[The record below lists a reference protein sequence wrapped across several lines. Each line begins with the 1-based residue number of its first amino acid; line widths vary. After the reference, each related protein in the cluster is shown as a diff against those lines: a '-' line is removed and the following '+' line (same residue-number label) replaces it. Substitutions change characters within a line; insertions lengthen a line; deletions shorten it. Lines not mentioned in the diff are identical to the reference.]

1 MQSLELANRVDR
13 PGFMLASDSVYFQ
26 NWARTLF
33 LSITHHAPWAHVH
46 FHLFDPLP
54 EDLAWCYASTAS
66 VSWENTDPAYTDS
79 KQDSVLYWAAA
90 RYMRVVDIYE
100 HSTPVINLDVDSIM
114 VKPLSQEQFMQD
126 LAHSWVPTTPPGKRK
141 TLSLCSAIGFAA
153 DNTRYTLRDRLM
165 GVYQN
170 DRLSWA
176 LDQNICDELLARGQI
191 QAMDL
196 RYTDFKFKDDSYIW
210 TGKGERVYKNTFKDA
225 QQPYLAQLG
234 TKLSI

>member
-1 MQSLELANRVDR
+1 MQSIELEKRIDR
-13 PGFMLASDSVYFQ
+13 PGFMLACDSVYFQ

-54 EDLAWCYASTAS
+54 EDLAWCHASTAS
-66 VSWENTDPAYTDS
+66 VSWENTDLAYTNT

-100 HSTPVINLDVDSIM
+100 DLTPVINLDVDSIM
-114 VKPLSQEQFMQD
+114 VRPLSQEQFMQD

-153 DNTRYTLRDRLM
+153 DNTRFALRDRLQ
-165 GVYQN
+165 GVYEN
-170 DRLSWA
+170 SRLTWA
-176 LDQNICDELLARGQI
+176 LDQELCDELLAQGKI

-196 RYTDFKFKDDSYIW
+196 RYTDFKFGESSFIW
-210 TGKGERVYKNTFKDA
+210 TGKGERVYKNTFVAA
-225 QQPYLAQLG
+225 QQPYLDIIQQQ
-234 TKLSI
+234 SR